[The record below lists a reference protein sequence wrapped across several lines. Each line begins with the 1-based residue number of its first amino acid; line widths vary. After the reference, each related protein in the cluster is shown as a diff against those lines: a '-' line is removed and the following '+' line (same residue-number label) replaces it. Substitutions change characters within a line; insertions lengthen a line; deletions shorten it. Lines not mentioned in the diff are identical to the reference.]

1 VLNPDF
7 RDILSAFIEKRVE
20 FIVVGAYALAAQG
33 LPRATGDIDLWVRAS
48 PENSGRVWR
57 ALEQFGAPLK
67 GLDEGDF
74 EKDDLI
80 VQIGRAPRRIDILT
94 SISGV
99 GFDHAWGN
107 RDIVEIEGLQ
117 IPVLSREDLTR
128 NKEAVGRPQDIA
140 DLQRLDS
147 LDDGTEEQG

>member
-1 VLNPDF
+1 
-7 RDILSAFIEKRVE
+7 
-20 FIVVGAYALAAQG
+20 
-33 LPRATGDIDLWVRAS
+33 VRAS
-48 PENSGRVWR
+48 PENSRKVRR

-99 GFDHAWGN
+99 DFDHAWGN

-147 LDDGTEEQG
+147 LDDGTEEQD

>member
-1 VLNPDF
+1 MLNSDF
-7 RDILSAFIEKRVE
+7 RDILS
-20 FIVVGAYALAAQG
+20 
-33 LPRATGDIDLWVRAS
+33 
-48 PENSGRVWR
+48 
-57 ALEQFGAPLK
+57 LEHFGAPLK

-99 GFDHAWGN
+99 DFDGAWGN

-117 IPVLSREDLTR
+117 IPVLSREDLIR

-147 LDDGTEEQG
+147 LDDGTEGQD

>member
-48 PENSGRVWR
+48 PEN
-57 ALEQFGAPLK
+57 K
-67 GLDEGDF
+67 
-74 EKDDLI
+74 
-80 VQIGRAPRRIDILT
+80 
-94 SISGV
+94 
-99 GFDHAWGN
+99 
-107 RDIVEIEGLQ
+107 
-117 IPVLSREDLTR
+117 
-128 NKEAVGRPQDIA
+128 AVGRPQDIA

-147 LDDGTEEQG
+147 LDDGTEERD